1 MKEYKI
7 ELVSGHILIVDDRGS
22 KVLVDTGCP
31 LSFHSDGV
39 IAIDGKT
46 VKVPTTLV
54 VADSDYVTKH
64 VGTKVEGL
72 VGMNILDRK
81 GVLIDVPGGRMVV
94 GHPTDGMTRVPSR
107 CMRIPIVGEG
117 YMCVDMDING
127 KQVEVIVDTGAP
139 VSYVTP
145 SLTEGLAA
153 KETVKDFNPIVGEFE
168 TPIFEFPAAF
178 AEQTFEMRAGH
189 LPKVMQME
197 IGLLGIDGVVGME
210 LLKRQPLLLAE
221 GSVWI

>member
-22 KVLVDTGCP
+22 KVLVDTGSP

-39 IAIDGKT
+39 VAIDGET
-46 VKVPTTLV
+46 VKVPTTLL

-64 VGTKVEGL
+64 VGTKVDGL
-72 VGMNILDRK
+72 VGMNILERK
-81 GVLIDVPGGRMVV
+81 RVLIYVPGGRVVV
-94 GHPTDGMTRVPSR
+94 GHPTDGMRRVPSR
-107 CMRIPIVGEG
+107 CMRIPIVGGG
-117 YMCVDMDING
+117 YMCVDMDLNG

-139 VSYVTP
+139 VSYVAP

-153 KETVKDFNPIVGEFE
+153 KETVTDFNPSVGEFE
-168 TPIFEFPAAF
+168 TPIFEFPATF
-178 AEQTFEMRAGH
+178 AGQTFEMRAGH